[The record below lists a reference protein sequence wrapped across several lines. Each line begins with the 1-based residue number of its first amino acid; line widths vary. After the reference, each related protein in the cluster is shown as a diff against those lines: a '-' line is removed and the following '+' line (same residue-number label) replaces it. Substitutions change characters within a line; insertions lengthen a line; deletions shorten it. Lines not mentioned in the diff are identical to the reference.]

1 MSTNSKNKK
10 VLVVEDELAIAKLIK
25 YVLEN
30 SNFEVTLVHE
40 GKDALE
46 KVKTFSP
53 DIMVLDLM
61 LPVMS
66 GFEILEYLGDKKL
79 LDNLPVIVLTC
90 RGQEEDKVKAMRL
103 GASEFMTKPFSPS
116 GLVAVLNS
124 IFNKSGGIHG
134 E

>member
-1 MSTNSKNKK
+1 MSNNSKNKK

-79 LDNLPVIVLTC
+79 LDDLPVIVLTC

-124 IFNKSGGIHG
+124 ILNKSGGIHG

>member
-124 IFNKSGGIHG
+124 ILNKSGGIHG

>member
-1 MSTNSKNKK
+1 MSSNSKNKK

-79 LDNLPVIVLTC
+79 LDDLPVIVLTC

-124 IFNKSGGIHG
+124 ILNKSGGIHG